1 MCMGMESTSNNNPTY
16 VWGSR
21 VAPPFNLK
29 KQKIMEIQGQDV
41 LKIKK
46 TNIVRNYK
54 EGAAEGFAG
63 KQYRI
68 YASGENAFAVH
79 EDDDFHQ
86 DLKDG
91 DVKLIDITVT
101 DDGWSLNNYV
111 TWTKANAFKEKEAK
125 FESITAE
132 NFKPQR
138 MVNPKE
144 YAGL

>member
-1 MCMGMESTSNNNPTY
+1 
-16 VWGSR
+16 
-21 VAPPFNLK
+21 
-29 KQKIMEIQGQDV
+29 MEITGQDV

-46 TNIVRNYK
+46 TNLVRPYK
-54 EGAAEGFAG
+54 SETEGFKG
-63 KQYRI
+63 KNYRI
-68 YASGENAFAVH
+68 YALGDQAFAVH
-79 EDDDFHQ
+79 EEDDFHQ
-86 DLKDG
+86 DIKDG

-111 TWTKANAFKEKEAK
+111 TWTKANAFKEKEMK

-138 MVNPKE
+138 MVNPTE

>member
-1 MCMGMESTSNNNPTY
+1 
-16 VWGSR
+16 
-21 VAPPFNLK
+21 
-29 KQKIMEIQGQDV
+29 MEITGQDV
-41 LKIKK
+41 LKVKK
-46 TNIVRNYK
+46 TNLLRPYNS
-54 EGAAEGFAG
+54 ETEGFAG
-63 KQYRI
+63 KNYRI
-68 YASGENAFAVH
+68 YAFGDKAFAVH

-91 DVKLIDITVT
+91 DIKLLDIEVT
-101 DDGWSLNNYV
+101 DKGWSLSNYV

-138 MVNPKE
+138 MVNPTE

>member
-1 MCMGMESTSNNNPTY
+1 
-16 VWGSR
+16 
-21 VAPPFNLK
+21 
-29 KQKIMEIQGQDV
+29 MEITGQDV

-46 TNIVRNYK
+46 TNIVRKYK

-63 KQYRI
+63 KEYRI

-101 DDGWSLNNYV
+101 DDGYSLDNYV
-111 TWTKANAFKEKEAK
+111 TWAKATAHRLHEAK
-125 FESITAE
+125 FDAISEKNFILDEVE
-132 NFKPQR
+132 NH
-138 MVNPKE
+138 NDII
-144 YAGL
+144 A

>member
-1 MCMGMESTSNNNPTY
+1 
-16 VWGSR
+16 
-21 VAPPFNLK
+21 
-29 KQKIMEIQGQDV
+29 MEIAGQDV

-46 TNIVRNYK
+46 TNLVRAYK
-54 EGAAEGFAG
+54 SETEGFAG
-63 KQYRI
+63 KNYRI

-91 DVKLIDITVT
+91 DVKLLDITVT

-111 TWTKANAFKEKEAK
+111 TWTKANAFKEKEMK

-138 MVNPKE
+138 MVNPTE